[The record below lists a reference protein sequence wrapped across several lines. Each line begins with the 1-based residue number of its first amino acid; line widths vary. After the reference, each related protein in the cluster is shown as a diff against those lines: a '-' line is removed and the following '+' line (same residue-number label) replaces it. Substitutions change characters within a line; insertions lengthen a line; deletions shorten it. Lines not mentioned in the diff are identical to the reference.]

1 MTRLNITRVFTEEND
16 CEGLFGAIASDP
28 KMNSSVNVTVSQP
41 CTDQIP
47 LSVVIDQK
55 KEQQF
60 LEVAKDDSGSMYVE
74 ITFSGLYV
82 RLTGYTL
89 LTAPRDRDSAHPKTW
104 RLLGYAESGGETKE
118 YVIDEV
124 VDSVDMNKY
133 FHTVNRSVKCIQYY
147 NRLRLQVDD
156 TWSGSSRFILSRIE
170 LYGNL
175 LEQRQ

>member
-1 MTRLNITRVFTEEND
+1 MTRFNITRVFTDEND
-16 CEGLFGAIASDP
+16 CEGLFAAISSDP
-28 KMNSSVNVTVSQP
+28 KMSGRVTVTVSQP

-47 LSVVIDQK
+47 VSVVIDQK
-55 KEQQF
+55 RDQQF
-60 LEVAKDDSGSMYVE
+60 LEVTKDDSGLMYVD

-133 FHTVNRSVKCIQYY
+133 CHTLNQPVKSVQYY
-147 NRLRLQVDD
+147 SRLRLQVDD

-175 LEQRQ
+175 LEERQ